1 MEPSTEILSN
11 VEVTPGFVGRHRWPE
26 ELKGRIVAETLE
38 DGATVAGVAQR
49 YDLNANQLSGWR
61 RLARDGRLVLPAAD
75 ADVAF
80 APLVVRAEGPC
91 DPGPVG
97 ERLDVVLD
105 KVTVRLDAATPA
117 GRIAEIVSALNASA

>member
-11 VEVTPGFVGRHRWPE
+11 VEVIPGSVGRRRWPE

-38 DGATVAGVAQR
+38 DGATVAGVARR

-75 ADVAF
+75 PDVAF
-80 APLVVRAEGPC
+80 APLVVRAEASC

-117 GRIAEIVSALNASA
+117 GRIAKIVSALNASA